1 MGFNRGLGGFN
12 RSKFNS
18 DTFSNVLYSTQSA
31 STTTEGTITA
41 CIDFYAECTSD
52 SLTAGS
58 AISKLLRQLTM
69 EYSGALAA
77 GGKVCIN
84 ANNFT
89 VTLDG
94 ANAIDKFDG
103 AFPEVFPV
111 NCTVVYADDETS
123 RTVKVIVS
131 RRDRQ
136 I

>member
-41 CIDFYAECTSD
+41 CIDFYVECASD

-58 AISKLLRQLTM
+58 AISKLLQSLTM
-69 EYSGALAA
+69 EYSGALSV
-77 GGKVCIN
+77 GKKVCIN

-94 ANAIDKFDG
+94 ANTIDKFDG
-103 AFPEVFPV
+103 LFPEVFPV
-111 NCTVVYADDETS
+111 NCSVVYEDSEVS

-131 RRDRQ
+131 RRDRK